1 MDAAV
6 HVVMGTEEARV
17 VTSALGFFA
26 AQIGHDIESAPDD
39 CEEDR
44 KNLMFMLSL
53 QFSAQNMH
61 EHLAEMLMNF
71 GEDVD
76 DE

>member
-1 MDAAV
+1 MEAAV
-6 HVVMGTEEARV
+6 HMVMGKEEAQV

-26 AQIGHDIESAPDD
+26 AQIERDIESAPDS

-61 EHLAEMLMNF
+61 EHLAEMLASD
-71 GEDVD
+71 EDYE